1 VGKVEKIYIIIG
13 KKFHKRNG
21 FDLKKKHI
29 DRINRMV
36 RMFVDLF
43 PEKKRS
49 NAIAFGEKNPK
60 NPVNPV

>member
-1 VGKVEKIYIIIG
+1 MV
-13 KKFHKRNG
+13 

-43 PEKKRS
+43 PEKNDQMQSPSAK
-49 NAIAFGEKNPK
+49 KNPK